1 MKFKPTLLLL
11 LCFLAACTSQQ
22 NHDQSSLDGN
32 YYTQANNNRTAAEW
46 EPAKGTMV
54 VWPLCVPYKLVVE
67 LAKDNHLY
75 TLVEN
80 DSSKN
85 VAQKW
90 YDKWGIDRGKV
101 TFVKAPQGIDAW
113 WTRDWGPSAI
123 FTSDGTMK
131 LGDGKY
137 IFSTPNT
144 KMGCDDSLKF
154 IYTDKE
160 NKIIKT
166 ETDDNATLPLGKGLN
181 LGVLDLPFITTGG
194 NVLTDG
200 LGTAFSSCIL
210 LNENKYYGLSNENFF
225 RLNKELAGFG
235 TYHILPN
242 FEKRGIQHL
251 DCLMKL
257 LDEERILVAEP
268 PTDHELYTVYDNIV
282 ENELKK
288 LKTVYGRP
296 YEIVRIK
303 TGRYDE
309 EQLAA
314 YTNSII
320 INKTIYVP
328 LFQIKEDSGA
338 LQTWQKA
345 MPGYTVKGFTFAL
358 KDEPTVSKTMQEHYK
373 SGYGWDDGDAL
384 HCRTRAVWDSEML
397 YITVKKLPAKVASNE
412 PLTVYATIID
422 YSKKG
427 LEAQSQKLL
436 WRIKGEQN
444 WKEEPLKTADNNT
457 HFSATILTEVSNK
470 TIEYYIS
477 AASKSGKT
485 ETMPRTAPS
494 GFYTVSATRNDSVAT
509 INKPSNDYRKR
520 KPQT

>member
-1 MKFKPTLLLL
+1 MTFQPTHLLF
-11 LCFLAACTSQQ
+11 LCFLVACTSQQ
-22 NHDQSSLDGN
+22 SNHPSSLDGN
-32 YYTQANNNRTAAEW
+32 YYTQANTNRTAAEW

-75 TLVEN
+75 TLVTN

-85 VAQKW
+85 EAQKW
-90 YDKWGIDRGKV
+90 YDKWGIDAARV
-101 TFVKAPQGIDAW
+101 TFVQAPQGIDAW

-123 FTSDGTMK
+123 FTPDGTMK

-137 IFSTPNT
+137 IFATPNT
-144 KMGCDDSLKF
+144 KIGCNDSLEF
-154 IYTDKE
+154 IYKDQE
-160 NKIIKT
+160 NRIIKT
-166 ETDDNATLPLGKGLN
+166 ETDDNATLPLAKGLN
-181 LGVLDLPFITTGG
+181 IEVLDLPFITTGG
-194 NVLTDG
+194 NVLIDG

-210 LNENKYYGLSNENFF
+210 LNENKFYGVSQDNFF

-257 LDEERILVAEP
+257 LDEERIVVAQP
-268 PTDHELYTVYDNIV
+268 PTDHELYAIYENIV

-288 LKTVYGRP
+288 LKTAYGRP
-296 YEIVRIK
+296 YQIIRIK
-303 TGRYDE
+303 TSRYDK

-320 INKTIYVP
+320 VNKTIYVP
-328 LFQIKEDSGA
+328 LFQIKEDSAA

-358 KDEPTVSKTMQEHYK
+358 KDEPVVSKAMKEHYK
-373 SGYGWDDGDAL
+373 SGYGWNFGDAL

-397 YITVKKLPAKVASNE
+397 YITVKRLPAKVATNE
-412 PLTVYATIID
+412 PLTVYTTIID

-427 LEAQSQKLL
+427 LEAQAQRLY
-436 WRIKGEQN
+436 WRVKGEQS
-444 WKEEPLKTADNNT
+444 WKEEPLKSAGNNT
-457 HFSATILTEVSNK
+457 HFYATIPAKVTHQ

-477 AASKSGKT
+477 AASKSGRS

-494 GFYTVSATRNDSVAT
+494 GFYTVER
-509 INKPSNDYRKR
+509 
-520 KPQT
+520 

>member
-1 MKFKPTLLLL
+1 MYNFLTYRLSILLA
-11 LCFLAACTSQQ
+11 LCLLAACTKQQ
-22 NHDQSSLDGN
+22 STAEKH
-32 YYTQANNNRTAAEW
+32 YYTQANTHRTAAEW
-46 EPAKGTMV
+46 EPAVGTML

-80 DSSKN
+80 DAAKN
-85 VAQKW
+85 EAVKW
-90 YDKWGIDRGKV
+90 YAKWGIAPQNN
-101 TFVKAPQGIDAW
+101 TFIYAPQGLDAW
-113 WTRDWGPSAI
+113 WTRDWGPSAV
-123 FTSDGTMK
+123 FMPDGTMK
-131 LGDGKY
+131 LGDGRY
-137 IFSTPNT
+137 IYSTPNT
-144 KMGCDDSLKF
+144 KMGCDDSLEF
-154 IYTDKE
+154 IYTDKD
-160 NKIIKT
+160 KKVIKT
-166 ETDDNATLPLGKGLN
+166 ETDDNATKPLGKGLN
-181 LGVLDLPFITTGG
+181 IDVLDLPFITTGG

-210 LNENKYYGLSNENFF
+210 LNENKFDGVSKEQFF
-225 RLNKELAGFG
+225 RLNREMAGFS

-242 FEKRGIQHL
+242 FEKWGIQHL

-268 PTDHELYTVYDNIV
+268 PTDHELYAVYENIV

-296 YEIVRIK
+296 YQIIRIK
-303 TGRYDE
+303 TGRYDK

-320 INKTIYVP
+320 VNKTVYVP
-328 LFQIKEDSGA
+328 LFQIKEDKDV

-345 MPGYTVKGFTFAL
+345 LPGYTVKGFTYAL
-358 KDEPTVSKTMQEHYK
+358 KDEPLVSKAMQEHYK

-384 HCRTRAVWDSEML
+384 HCRTRAVWDSQML
-397 YITVKKLPAKVASNE
+397 YITAKRLPAKVALNE
-412 PLTVYATIID
+412 PLTVHATIID

-427 LEAQSQKLL
+427 LATASQKLH
-436 WRIKGEQN
+436 WRIKGTQN
-444 WKEEPLKTADNNT
+444 WKEESLKTTDNNT
-457 HFSATILTEVSNK
+457 HFAVTIPTEASNK

-477 AASKSGKT
+477 AASKSGRR

-494 GFYTVSATRNDSVAT
+494 GFYTVER
-509 INKPSNDYRKR
+509 
-520 KPQT
+520 

>member
-1 MKFKPTLLLL
+1 MKLQPILLLI
-11 LCFLAACTSQQ
+11 LCFLTACISQQ
-22 NHDQSSLDGN
+22 NNSSLDAN
-32 YYTQANNNRTAAEW
+32 YYNQANTHRTAAEW
-46 EPAKGTMV
+46 EPVKGTMI
-54 VWPLCVPYKLVVE
+54 VWPLCVPYKLAVE

-75 TLVEN
+75 TLVAN
-80 DSSKN
+80 DSAKIE
-85 VAQKW
+85 AQKW
-90 YDKWGIDRGKV
+90 YEKWGIDKAKV
-101 TFVKAPQGIDAW
+101 TFIQAPQGIDAW
-113 WTRDWGPSAI
+113 WTRDWGPTAI

-137 IFSTPNT
+137 IFATPNT
-144 KMGCDDSLKF
+144 KMGCEDTLNF

-160 NKIIKT
+160 KKIIKT
-166 ETDDNATLPLGKGLN
+166 ETDDNATVPLGKGLGI
-181 LGVLDLPFITTGG
+181 GVLDLPFITTGG

-210 LNENKYYGLSNENFF
+210 LNENKFYGVSKENFF

-235 TYHILPN
+235 TYYILPN

-251 DCLMKL
+251 DCLMKI
-257 LDEERILVAEP
+257 LDDERIIVAEP
-268 PTDHELYTVYDNIV
+268 PTDHELYAVYENIV

-288 LKTVYGRP
+288 LKSVYGRP
-296 YEIVRIK
+296 YQIIRIK
-303 TGRYDE
+303 TGRYDK

-320 INKTIYVP
+320 VNKTIYVP
-328 LFQIKEDSGA
+328 LFQIKEDSEA
-338 LQTWQKA
+338 LQTWQQA

-358 KDEPTVSKTMQEHYK
+358 KDEPIVSKDMREHYK

-384 HCRTRAVWDSEML
+384 HCRTRAVWDNEML
-397 YITVKKLPAKVASNE
+397 YITVKRLPAKVSPSQ

-427 LEAQSQKLL
+427 LKDQSQKLH
-436 WRIKGEQN
+436 WRIKGEKD
-444 WKEEPLKTADNNT
+444 WKVESLKMDGDNT
-457 HFSATILTEVSNK
+457 HFNTTIPVEVSTK

-494 GFYTVSATRNDSVAT
+494 GFYLAEL
-509 INKPSNDYRKR
+509 
-520 KPQT
+520 

>member
-1 MKFKPTLLLL
+1 MKKNAKYL
-11 LCFLAACTSQQ
+11 FLWVIFAITACTNDEQ
-22 NHDQSSLDGN
+22 NTLENN
-32 YYTQANNNRTAAEW
+32 YYTQANTNRTAAEW

-80 DSSKN
+80 DLSKN
-85 VAQKW
+85 EAQKW
-90 YDKWGIDRGKV
+90 YDKWGIDREKV

-123 FTSDGTMK
+123 FTPDGSMK

-181 LGVLDLPFITTGG
+181 IGVLDLPFITTGG

-210 LNENKYYGLSNENFF
+210 LNENKFYGVSQENFF

-235 TYHILPN
+235 KYHILPN

-268 PTDHELYTVYDNIV
+268 PTDHELYAVYENIV

-303 TGRYDE
+303 TGRYDK

-320 INKTIYVP
+320 VNKNIYVP
-328 LFQIKEDSGA
+328 LFQIKEDYEA

-358 KDEPTVSKTMQEHYK
+358 KEEPLLSKEMKEHYT

-397 YITVKKLPAKVASNE
+397 FMSAKRLPSKVATNE
-412 PLTVYATIID
+412 PLTVFVTIID

-427 LEAQSQKLL
+427 LKPQSQKLH

-444 WKEEPLKTADNNT
+444 WQTEPLKSADNNT
-457 HFSATILTEVSNK
+457 HFYATIPAKATHGI
-470 TIEYYIS
+470 IEYYIS

-494 GFYTVSATRNDSVAT
+494 GFYTVER
-509 INKPSNDYRKR
+509 
-520 KPQT
+520 